1 MSKTTLQQSK
11 DPYSASKQNANRFFD
26 DCEKSVSQYHQSV
39 ANLQRECFESCRKIC
54 ESVISIQQE
63 FANRS
68 GVSSNVPEAAQK
80 ITNDAIEAANKAFTV
95 QNKVAQATI
104 DTAIQ
109 NIKAFND
116 NASSF
121 AELNRSVAQLC
132 VPPWSAK
139 QQ

>member
-11 DPYSASKQNANRFFD
+11 DTYSAYQQNSNKFVD

-39 ANLQRECFESCRKIC
+39 GSLQRECFESCRKLV
-54 ESVISIQQE
+54 ESAISSQQE

-68 GVSSNVPEAAQK
+68 GINSSVPEAVQK
-80 ITNDAIEAANKAFTV
+80 ITNDVIEASNKTFTI
-95 QNKVAQATI
+95 QNKVAQAAI
-104 DTAIQ
+104 DTTIQ

-116 NASSF
+116 NAKSF
-121 AELNRSVAQLC
+121 AELNRSVARLC
-132 VPPWSAK
+132 IPAWSDK